1 MNPSVHAVNRSASA
15 VKTGAQLL
23 AIIMALLAVCVPL
36 FSQAAVGTILGG
48 VFDSTGG
55 AIAGAKV
62 TIIDVARGTTRVLTT
77 DQAGEYNAPSLLA
90 GTYTVRAKAKGF
102 QTVEHSNV
110 VLEVSKE
117 VRVDLTLAPG
127 EQTQTVTVTAEVPAI
142 DTTSATLGGTVT
154 NQAVVS
160 LPLVTR
166 NFLQL
171 LALRP
176 GVVENPGSNGSS
188 TSTVTNGR
196 REGADVLL
204 IEGITQFD
212 LATTNVLINGS
223 QKGGSVDQLPL
234 DSIQEFSTEQNPQAE
249 YGWRDGSAI
258 NLGVKSGTN
267 AIHGSAYAFGRD
279 AAATDAKTYSAAP
292 LPASGEAIGNLTVE
306 QPGFTLGGPHS
317 KKQALLVRFGRIY
330 PPVPVQRSRRE
341 YSGRHSGSG
350 GRLEHGGR
358 VYRPTKGGRS
368 ESTERA
374 DRRDSELHHSCRG

>member
-1 MNPSVHAVNRSASA
+1 MYLHSKQGSGPMNLLVCRVNRSSSTVKKAA
-15 VKTGAQLL
+15 VLL
-23 AIIMALLAVCVPL
+23 SVVIALLAASVPL

-62 TIIDVARGTTRVLTT
+62 TIIDVARGTTRALTT
-77 DQAGEYNAPSLLA
+77 GPTGEYTAPSLLS
-90 GTYTVRAKAKGF
+90 GTYTVRAEAKGF

-117 VRVDLTLAPG
+117 VRVDLTLSPG
-127 EQTQTVTVTAEVPAI
+127 EQTQTVTVTAELPAI

-160 LPLVTR
+160 LPLISR

-176 GVVENPGSNGSS
+176 GVVENPGSNGGF

-212 LATTNVLINGS
+212 LATSNV
-223 QKGGSVDQLPL
+223 
-234 DSIQEFSTEQNPQAE
+234 
-249 YGWRDGSAI
+249 
-258 NLGVKSGTN
+258 
-267 AIHGSAYAFGRD
+267 
-279 AAATDAKTYSAAP
+279 
-292 LPASGEAIGNLTVE
+292 
-306 QPGFTLGGPHS
+306 
-317 KKQALLVRFGRIY
+317 
-330 PPVPVQRSRRE
+330 
-341 YSGRHSGSG
+341 
-350 GRLEHGGR
+350 
-358 VYRPTKGGRS
+358 
-368 ESTERA
+368 
-374 DRRDSELHHSCRG
+374 